1 MLSEGNRSVENAPLR
16 TTLLPVLVQ
25 WECDKQT
32 ANTIPFGHDVHV
44 SVCLKDSFGRVLH
57 TQWRSAAK
65 RESYFTSGEVEPL
78 H

>member
-1 MLSEGNRSVENAPLR
+1 MR

-25 WECDKQT
+25 WQCDRHT

-65 RESYFTSGEVEPL
+65 RENYFTSGKVITLAHGTVRLKACAPR
-78 H
+78 